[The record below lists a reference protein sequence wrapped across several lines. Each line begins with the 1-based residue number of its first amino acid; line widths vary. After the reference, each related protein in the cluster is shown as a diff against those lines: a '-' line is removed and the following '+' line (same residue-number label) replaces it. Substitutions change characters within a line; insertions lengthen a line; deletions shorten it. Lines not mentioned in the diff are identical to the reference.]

1 MLPPPAGVL
10 KLDQNEVPIP
20 PPQHVLDA
28 ARQALAVANWDQPAE
43 LYEEGRRL

>member
-28 ARQALAVANWDQPAE
+28 ARQALAVANCTS
-43 LYEEGRRL
+43 RRGCMRR